1 MKHILEELTD
11 LEYDVRDTLSRLI
24 DRIEYINKEL
34 VKDYYID
41 ISCENKQSS
50 DVINDLLVNEKK
62 SLSKEYIKHRLDTL
76 ELCYTPWIITNRPF
90 YFKKGRAIKGAIK

>member
-41 ISCENKQSS
+41 TSCEYKEIKKGNK
-50 DVINDLLVNEKK
+50 KK
-62 SLSKEYIKHRLDTL
+62 SK
-76 ELCYTPWIITNRPF
+76 
-90 YFKKGRAIKGAIK
+90 

>member
-41 ISCENKQSS
+41 ISCEY
-50 DVINDLLVNEKK
+50 
-62 SLSKEYIKHRLDTL
+62 KEI
-76 ELCYTPWIITNRPF
+76 
-90 YFKKGRAIKGAIK
+90 KKGNKKESE

>member
-1 MKHILEELTD
+1 MNILYEMLETENNHIGCRYVWE
-11 LEYDVRDTLSRLI
+11 S
-24 DRIEYINKEL
+24 
-34 VKDYYID
+34 KDYYID
-41 ISCENKQSS
+41 ISCENEQSS

-90 YFKKGRAIKGAIK
+90 YFKKGRAINLS

>member
-24 DRIEYINKEL
+24 ERIEYINKEL

-41 ISCENKQSS
+41 ISCEYKERKKGNK
-50 DVINDLLVNEKK
+50 KK
-62 SLSKEYIKHRLDTL
+62 SE
-76 ELCYTPWIITNRPF
+76 
-90 YFKKGRAIKGAIK
+90 